1 MGVLAAATA
10 APAMASP
17 AEPAGTPAVG
27 TATPGSVTPG
37 GHVTFAIS
45 CINTTATSATL
56 FGSSLGLPHRV
67 PMDKGSLSG
76 DFTITVSIPA
86 STAPGTHHAHMDCS
100 DGSSASAALRVTA
113 FPTGG
118 GAATGDGTTATQTNN
133 GMATGGM
140 VLIGVGAV
148 LGGFAMRRRSAKRP

>member
-1 MGVLAAATA
+1 
-10 APAMASP
+10 
-17 AEPAGTPAVG
+17 
-27 TATPGSVTPG
+27 
-37 GHVTFAIS
+37 
-45 CINTTATSATL
+45 SATL

-148 LGGFAMRRRSAKRP
+148 LGGFAMRRRSANRP